1 MILKFFAIQKFF
13 EKITLEPKHFLWYNV
28 CMKNFEKDTQST
40 TQKLQILFDTF
51 CKLQTEL
58 GVTFSLEATEDETLE
73 AYRKAFKQ
81 KYLQQ
86 KFFEKL
92 LKFLILTTNQ
102 KLFQKTFMTKL
113 MVLHLT
119 I

>member
-1 MILKFFAIQKFF
+1 
-13 EKITLEPKHFLWYNV
+13 
-28 CMKNFEKDTQST
+28 MKNFEKDTQST

-81 KYLQQ
+81 K
-86 KFFEKL
+86 
-92 LKFLILTTNQ
+92 
-102 KLFQKTFMTKL
+102 
-113 MVLHLT
+113 
-119 I
+119 